1 MTSETTDLLVAG
13 WQFPLGAHLLPAPA
27 FCVFSPG
34 AEDPQGHR
42 GRGTCYASQRQR
54 MPTLPH
60 EPLKCEAELLSLEN
74 RQMESKNKKFLH
86 KG

>member
-13 WQFPLGAHLLPAPA
+13 WQFSLSARAPA
-27 FCVFSPG
+27 FCLFSPG

-54 MPTLPH
+54 TPTLPY

-86 KG
+86 KE